1 MTSTTHKSKMKTK
14 KVEKLLRKR
23 AIANGIEIDEITGG
37 KKDLNLYGQDIR
49 GYDVLISVDRDK
61 SGTVNEISYMNFG
74 ADLYST
80 YDNLYISVE
89 VDNAKKFVKDI
100 GSSFNSFMVTPENI
114 DSVASFIDLF
124 RGVSPGDYSTYVS
137 IGGGNDYS
145 FA

>member
-1 MTSTTHKSKMKTK
+1 M
-14 KVEKLLRKR
+14 LRKT
-23 AIANGIEIDEITGG
+23 ANANGIEIDEITGG
-37 KKDLNLYGQDIR
+37 KKDLDLYGQDIR

-74 ADLYST
+74 ADIYGT

-100 GSSFNSFMVTPENI
+100 GSSFNSFMVTPDNI
-114 DSVASFIDLF
+114 NSVASFIDSF
-124 RGVSPGDYSTYVS
+124 RGVSPGEYSTYVAV
-137 IGGGNDYS
+137 GDFDYS